1 MKRKRA
7 FKGILFIL
15 PSFAG
20 VCLFW
25 LLPYM
30 DVIRRSFFSAV
41 GGTFTGLKNYETV
54 FANQAFLL
62 AGENTI
68 RFFGTCIPLLVLL
81 SLITA
86 VLINGL
92 KEMHRQL
99 LKTAFLL
106 PMAIPVASVVL
117 LWRAL
122 FNGQGILNHLL
133 FMLSLKNV
141 DWMNTGASFGVLVI
155 SYIWR
160 NLGYDIVLWLAGL
173 SAIPES
179 LYEAAHVDGAG
190 TWKCFTC
197 ITMPNLLPSLF
208 TIVVLSLLNGF
219 KVYREAYLAA
229 GDYPQEKM
237 YLLQHLFNN
246 WYRDLAIDK
255 MSAAAV
261 ITGLV
266 IMALILL
273 LQRACEGC
281 SEEKIYRIQVTP
293 ASVEVE
299 VRPDYDGEDRK
310 ISLDMTLELDICIW
324 KETEADVVEDVY
336 SLREEMTPAY
346 EEVTMSRLLAKNYAK
361 CRLTDH
367 MNLKKN
373 QENILQICS
382 CEGMAFIDHVEPQA
396 DGLKVEGSLNVEILY
411 VTTDD
416 AMPIGTCRETFPFE
430 QLIEVPEMT
439 DDMNYELEAG
449 IEQLSAIL
457 LDNTQ
462 IEVKA
467 VLNLNLIAFSQE
479 NIQKMDE
486 IRITE
491 RDMEEL
497 QRQPGITGYIVREG
511 DSLWKIAKAN
521 HTTISQ
527 LMEINDLKSEEIQK
541 GDKLLIVKMVS

>member
-54 FANQAFLL
+54 FANQAFQL

-219 KVYREAYLAA
+219 KVYREAYLVA
-229 GDYPQEKM
+229 GDYPQENM

-273 LQRACEGC
+273 LQRA
-281 SEEKIYRIQVTP
+281 
-293 ASVEVE
+293 
-299 VRPDYDGEDRK
+299 
-310 ISLDMTLELDICIW
+310 W
-324 KETEADVVEDVY
+324 
-336 SLREEMTPAY
+336 
-346 EEVTMSRLLAKNYAK
+346 
-361 CRLTDH
+361 
-367 MNLKKN
+367 
-373 QENILQICS
+373 
-382 CEGMAFIDHVEPQA
+382 
-396 DGLKVEGSLNVEILY
+396 
-411 VTTDD
+411 
-416 AMPIGTCRETFPFE
+416 
-430 QLIEVPEMT
+430 
-439 DDMNYELEAG
+439 
-449 IEQLSAIL
+449 
-457 LDNTQ
+457 
-462 IEVKA
+462 
-467 VLNLNLIAFSQE
+467 
-479 NIQKMDE
+479 
-486 IRITE
+486 
-491 RDMEEL
+491 
-497 QRQPGITGYIVREG
+497 EG
-511 DSLWKIAKAN
+511 DA
-521 HTTISQ
+521 
-527 LMEINDLKSEEIQK
+527 
-541 GDKLLIVKMVS
+541 